1 MFCGNCGTENV
12 NEANFCK
19 ECGKPLSKGAG
30 QTTRM
35 LPPHAGTAGVS
46 GAEPKE
52 GKVNAGQFIDKIKAV
67 PKKILIGACA
77 AVVAIIVIICVVI
90 NVGSTINLNDY
101 LTVETNGYDGYG
113 TAWASIDWDAIAA
126 KYGNKI
132 SFTSQA
138 INEYGGLINMM
149 TPVEALQDYISVSL
163 EETRELSNGEKI
175 AYTWNV
181 DENVSNLV
189 KCKIKYK
196 NDSYTVSG
204 LTELETFDAFAG
216 LEVEFSGISPNGNAN
231 INYTGSGLSTYDF
244 YCDKVNGLSNGDTI
258 VVSINEDRIEYYA
271 ENMGQVPEKLEQEY
285 TVTGLSSY
293 ISTISEVNEA
303 GLSLMQQQAS
313 DVFSAYIA
321 QNWGDGEALENF
333 TYIGNYLLTTKS
345 SDSYWGNNNALYIV
359 YKAQVRND
367 YSYDGDTYNKLNDL
381 YWYIC
386 FENVMVDSDGN
397 LTVDITNYRTPND
410 RFTVDSGV
418 SNGWWNTQSWS
429 YYGYQT
435 LDDLYRKVV
444 AANMDTYNH
453 EDNIDESVAPEAAA
467 IEETE
472 ITAETGYILPNS
484 DKEPLTKADLEG
496 LSAEECKIA
505 RNEIY
510 ARHGRKFKDEELQAY
525 FNSCDWYEGR
535 IEPDDFQESELS
547 DLEIANK
554 DVIVEYEEEKG
565 YR

>member
-1 MFCGNCGTENV
+1 M
-12 NEANFCK
+12 
-19 ECGKPLSKGAG
+19 
-30 QTTRM
+30 
-35 LPPHAGTAGVS
+35 
-46 GAEPKE
+46 
-52 GKVNAGQFIDKIKAV
+52 
-67 PKKILIGACA
+67 
-77 AVVAIIVIICVVI
+77 
-90 NVGSTINLNDY
+90 
-101 LTVETNGYDGYG
+101 
-113 TAWASIDWDAIAA
+113 
-126 KYGNKI
+126 
-132 SFTSQA
+132 
-138 INEYGGLINMM
+138 
-149 TPVEALQDYISVSL
+149 
-163 EETRELSNGEKI
+163 
-175 AYTWNV
+175 
-181 DENVSNLV
+181 

-535 IEPDDFQESELS
+535 IDPDDFQESELS